1 VANKISNPRELEA
14 DLLLDAA
21 RRLQAVQETWEG
33 PSENLDSA
41 LYFNRRLWT
50 FFLSSVTSDDNP
62 LPIGIRQN
70 IANLGLF
77 VCKQTLA
84 TLTDPKPQNLGSLIN
99 INRQLAAGLLGR
111 AGSNGRTSKKDRAMP
126 RSFLLSET
134 RREPRRS
141 SIPLP
146 ARDK

>member
-1 VANKISNPRELEA
+1 MTQAAKIYGKVANKISNPRELEA

-21 RRLQAVQETWEG
+21 RRLQTAQESWEG

-84 TLTDPKPQNLGSLIN
+84 ILADPKPQNLGSLIN
-99 INRQLAAGLLGR
+99 INRELAAGLLGR
-111 AGSNGRTSKKDRAMP
+111 A
-126 RSFLLSET
+126 
-134 RREPRRS
+134 
-141 SIPLP
+141 
-146 ARDK
+146 